1 MRVPSMPSLGER
13 EGILTV
19 AKGLF
24 RFSEAPMQE
33 YDDVSGF
40 EPEIAWPS
48 VPLGTAPGGR

>member
-1 MRVPSMPSLGER
+1 MPSLGER

-24 RFSEAPMQE
+24 RFSEAPMQD